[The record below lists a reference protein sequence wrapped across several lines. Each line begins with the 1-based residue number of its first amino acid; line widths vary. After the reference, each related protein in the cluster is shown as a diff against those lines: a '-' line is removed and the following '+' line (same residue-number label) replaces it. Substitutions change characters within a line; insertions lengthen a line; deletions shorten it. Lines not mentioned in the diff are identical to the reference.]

1 MITRS
6 YVEPYIGQRVVVR
19 THDGVTH
26 HGILHAINNNG
37 MYLRPIRGQ
46 AGLAQGTADSSP
58 QLLDHKGSEQGDIE
72 QAWWPFFFLPWLAV
86 AAFWPW
92 GWWW

>member
-19 THDGVTH
+19 TYDGVTH
-26 HGILHAINNNG
+26 HGILHTVNTNG
-37 MYLRPIRGQ
+37 MYLRTIRGR
-46 AGLAQGTADSSP
+46 AGLAEGTADSAP
-58 QLLDHKGSEQGDIE
+58 QLLSNKGSEHGDIE
-72 QAWWPFFFLPWLAV
+72 QAWLPFFFLPWLAV

-92 GWWW
+92 GLWW